1 MGVAAQTFGPQ
12 FMPAYPI
19 RFSIFDVYLLIV
31 VLAAS
36 EIGTSGGKIRVFSH
50 SIIFLYVSV
59 GLSLQN
65 GGYPISISNIITP
78 KDHQSHVD
86 VYPV

>member
-1 MGVAAQTFGPQ
+1 MGVAAQTFV
-12 FMPAYPI
+12 PAYPI

>member
-1 MGVAAQTFGPQ
+1 
-12 FMPAYPI
+12 MPAYPI